1 VGFDLASR
9 IRSIPDFP
17 KKGILFRDI
26 TPLLKDPEAFRYVI
40 DTFSDMF
47 EGEVDVVAGIEARG
61 FIIAAPVAYKLGLPF
76 VPLRKLG
83 KLPWKKLKA
92 EYWKEYGLDGLEV
105 HADAIGKGDRVLIVD
120 DLLATGGTSKAAVEL
135 VERLGGTVRA
145 LAFIIEL
152 KGLKGREKLKG
163 YDVVS
168 LIGFEDEEL

>member
-1 VGFDLASR
+1 MDFDLKSR

-26 TPLLKDPEAFRYVI
+26 TPLLMDPTAFRYVI
-40 DTFSDMF
+40 DKFSDMF

-61 FIIAAPVAYKLGLPF
+61 FIIASPIAYKLGVPF
-76 VPLRKLG
+76 VPLRKPG
-83 KLPWKKLKA
+83 TLPWKKIKA
-92 EYWKEYGLDGLEV
+92 EYWKEYGIDGLEV
-105 HADAIGKGDRVLIVD
+105 HIDAIKEGDRVLIVD

-135 VERLGGTVRA
+135 VERLGGRVRA

-152 KGLKGREKLKG
+152 KGLNGREKLKG
-163 YDVVS
+163 YDVIS